1 MNLATAVEFQAE
13 LARLQ
18 AEIER
23 LRRGNVGSPRGKVGR
38 PRRQSREAEGQ
49 SREAAAIDSGQ
60 PVLTDAEREA
70 IEWAARMVDSVNR
83 GDPARAATLRGLLD
97 RTETVAK

>member
-23 LRRGNVGSPRGKVGR
+23 LRRGKVGS
-38 PRRQSREAEGQ
+38 PRRQSREA
-49 SREAAAIDSGQ
+49 A
-60 PVLTDAEREA
+60 P
-70 IEWAARMVDSVNR
+70 
-83 GDPARAATLRGLLD
+83 
-97 RTETVAK
+97 

>member
-13 LARLQ
+13 IARLQ

-23 LRRGNVGSPRGKVGR
+23 LRRGKVGSPKGKVGS
-38 PRRQSREAEGQ
+38 PRRQSREPKGQ
-49 SREAAAIDSGQ
+49 SREAEAVDSGQ

-70 IEWAARMVDSVNR
+70 VEYVAVVGRVASDLDREV
-83 GDPARAATLRGLLD
+83 LRGLLD
-97 RTETVAK
+97 RAQTVSE